1 MRMTGTGM
9 RALQGAKPWCAGGR
23 AGEPG
28 EGAEGDDVMR
38 QVPCFFVPVQ
48 WWCWGNPAKLSSLES
63 LLLSNNTISDMA
75 SFLRGKQS
83 GVQNDLSAAVVP
95 GLFSPAE
102 QSRFGIN
109 SQIRFVL
116 GLLGMGTDLVV
127 EAENRVNGLTMGMT
141 TAALP
146 TTPSSPSSP
155 SAPTSPNMAPARST
169 SLASSACTS
178 GSPPRGP
185 RPSSS

>member
-1 MRMTGTGM
+1 
-9 RALQGAKPWCAGGR
+9 
-23 AGEPG
+23 
-28 EGAEGDDVMR
+28 MR

-63 LLLSNNTISDMA
+63 LLLSNNTISNMA

-109 SQIRFVL
+109 SQIRFVGTL
-116 GLLGMGTDLVV
+116 G
-127 EAENRVNGLTMGMT
+127 NGD
-141 TAALP
+141 
-146 TTPSSPSSP
+146 
-155 SAPTSPNMAPARST
+155 
-169 SLASSACTS
+169 
-178 GSPPRGP
+178 
-185 RPSSS
+185 